1 MKKLMIF
8 ALTVLLLAVSCGCAA
23 AGKAESSQIDDIES
37 CLVDLLRAAGNENIV
52 VYDASELTADI
63 LENRCG
69 TTVVERCFGVVTDAK
84 QGDGRVLNPADKD
97 YDYIGYRGVY
107 WPVSDG
113 TVLLSYMIYNPDNG
127 YVDDIVERYDFILDI
142 EQGRIDEICMSSGR

>member
-8 ALTVLLLAVSCGCAA
+8 ALVVSLLAVSCACTVS
-23 AGKAESSQIDDIES
+23 GKAGSVPM
-37 CLVDLLRAAGNENIV
+37 L

-63 LENRCG
+63 LENRRG
-69 TTVVERCFGVVTDAK
+69 TMVVERCFGVVTDAK

-107 WPVSDG
+107 WPLSDG
-113 TVLLSYMIYNPDNG
+113 TVLLSYMVYNPDNG
-127 YVDDIVERYDFILDI
+127 YIDDIVERYDLVLGID
-142 EQGRIDEICMSSGR
+142 QGRLDDICMNFGR

>member
-8 ALTVLLLAVSCGCAA
+8 ALVVSLLAVSCACTVS
-23 AGKAESSQIDDIES
+23 GKADSFQIDDIES

-63 LENRCG
+63 LENRRG
-69 TTVVERCFGVVTDAK
+69 TMVVERCFGVVTDAK

-107 WPVSDG
+107 WPLSDG
-113 TVLLSYMIYNPDNG
+113 TVLLSYMVYNPDNG
-127 YVDDIVERYDFILDI
+127 YIDDIVERYDFVLDI
-142 EQGRIDEICMSSGR
+142 DQGRLDDICMNFGR